1 MPQVPLDVLN
11 GLMTPRQIEIVEA
24 TVDGLDLAQLAGD
37 FYARALAAEPELA
50 RMFTTDWEV
59 QQVRFATELDAIVR
73 LIRSHDEFVAA
84 GRALGVRHRSYG
96 VVAAHYRLMGEAL
109 MGALGAALGPDWND
123 EVEDAWRLA
132 YNLTAET
139 MMSGARAP
147 VSRP

>member
-1 MPQVPLDVLN
+1 
-11 GLMTPRQIEIVEA
+11 MTPRQIEIVEA
-24 TVDGLDLAQLAGD
+24 SLDHVDLRELAAD
-37 FYARALAAEPELA
+37 FYRRALTSEPELA

-73 LIRSHDEFVAA
+73 LIRSYDEFVAV
-84 GRALGVRHRSYG
+84 GRALGARHRGYG

-109 MGALGAALGPDWND
+109 VGALAGALGPDWND

-139 MMSGARAP
+139 MMSGARTP
-147 VSRP
+147 VSLA

>member
-1 MPQVPLDVLN
+1 
-11 GLMTPRQIEIVEA
+11 
-24 TVDGLDLAQLAGD
+24 
-37 FYARALAAEPELA
+37 
-50 RMFTTDWEV
+50 
-59 QQVRFATELDAIVR
+59 
-73 LIRSHDEFVAA
+73 
-84 GRALGVRHRSYG
+84 
-96 VVAAHYRLMGEAL
+96 

>member
-1 MPQVPLDVLN
+1 MRVGVLN

-24 TVDGLDLAQLAGD
+24 TVDGLDLSQLAAD
-37 FYARALAAEPELA
+37 FYERALAAEPELA

-84 GRALGVRHRSYG
+84 GRALGARHRSYG
-96 VVAAHYRLMGEAL
+96 VVAAHYRLMGDAL
-109 MGALGAALGPDWND
+109 MGALADAMGPDWNN
-123 EVEDAWRLA
+123 EVEEAWRLA

-147 VSRP
+147 VSPL